1 MSKVSGGDDIVR
13 SLYKSTASCADHHD
27 ASFLRDLHIQTAIDD
42 AIILAARQN
51 KIVIVTGNPGDGKT
65 HLIRRV
71 QNDFPFKARVN
82 EDANQ
87 REDRALIK
95 EIDDAYQSKNAFIL
109 AINEGVLLSICE
121 QAKSR
126 SVWAKDV
133 IQAILRPYVYGD
145 ETIRSD
151 SRLLILDLNL
161 RNNLARD
168 IVRQA
173 IEKVVSLAD
182 KKGALAA
189 NAARLKNTMVIER
202 LINLLDAVGRTG
214 YHATM
219 RDLLGF
225 IAFLICGGE
234 DEPGADKPRPYYV
247 NAFVGGIGG
256 LFEQVRALDPL
267 ASPAPFLDDRLYM
280 CLDEEDEW
288 NLAQPSERREKENI
302 DLFKTRKRRAFF
314 EHAAGESILRAERSE
329 VDKTFANLKSVDQAP
344 EHVAIRLLNRFFES
358 KESGNDNLTLWVGH
372 QYSARPLRYVASRD
386 SLSSSDLVVRIP
398 RLPPHLAQAF
408 SDHYP
413 DHVILLHRS
422 AKDFG
427 DGLVINRGMVAMLLA
442 GDRTS
447 GIGTRNTEALAK
459 IAAFY
464 DRLAKLS
471 ASKNIVQIL
480 RLDNAEKVRIG
491 VQLDTRAYFIPGGG

>member
-1 MSKVSGGDDIVR
+1 MSNVYGGDDIVR
-13 SLYKSTASCADHHD
+13 SLYKSSASCADHHD
-27 ASFLRDLHIQTAIDD
+27 AVFLKGLHIQTAIDD
-42 AIILAARQN
+42 AITLAARQN

-71 QNDFPFKARVN
+71 QDDFPAKARVN

-87 REDRALIK
+87 REDKALIK
-95 EIDDAYQSKNAFIL
+95 EIDDAYQSKNPFVL

-121 QAKSR
+121 QARTK

-133 IQAILRPYVYGD
+133 IQAILRPYIYDD
-145 ETIRSD
+145 EVMQSD
-151 SRLLILDLNL
+151 SRLLVLDLNL

-182 KKGALAA
+182 KTGALAD
-189 NAARLKNTMVIER
+189 NAARLKNALVVER
-202 LINLLDAVGRTG
+202 MIALLDAVGRTG

-225 IAFLICGGE
+225 IAYLLCGGE
-234 DEPGADKPRPYYV
+234 EEPDAERPRPYYV
-247 NAFVGGIGG
+247 NAFVGGIGR
-256 LFEQVRALDPL
+256 LFERVRAFDPL
-267 ASPAPFLDDRLYM
+267 ASPVPFLDDRLYM
-280 CLDEEDEW
+280 CLDEDNEW
-288 NLAQPSERREKENI
+288 ILDLPSERREKENI
-302 DLFKTRKRRAFF
+302 DLFKARKRRAYF
-314 EHAAGESILRAERSE
+314 EHTAGDSILRVERSD
-329 VDKTFANLKSVDQAP
+329 VDKTFANLNRFEQAP
-344 EHVAIRLLNRFFES
+344 EHVAIRLLNRFFEC
-358 KESGNDNLTLWVGH
+358 KEPGNDNLTLWVGH
-372 QYSARPLRYVASRD
+372 QYWAKPLRYVASRD
-386 SLSSSDLVVRIP
+386 SVSSNDLVVRVP
-398 RLPPHLAQAF
+398 RLPRHLAQAF

-413 DHVILLHRS
+413 DHVILIHRS
-422 AKDFG
+422 AKDLG

-447 GIGTRNTEALAK
+447 GVGARNTEALAK
-459 IAAFY
+459 IASFY

-471 ASKNIVQIL
+471 TAQNIVQIL

-491 VQLDTRAYFIPGGG
+491 VQVDTRAYFIPGGG